1 MRCGKLSRFHWLNAL
16 TVVLCVAALVLLPRP
31 AAWCVAGTVL
41 CVHLAVVALGVTF
54 PQWQMFG
61 PSLCRVRTERNA
73 VALTFDDGP
82 DPAVT
87 PALLDLLKQR
97 GVSATFFCI
106 GQRVDEHP
114 ALVRRIV
121 TEGHLLGNHSF
132 AHSHWTNF
140 FTVRRLREDVGRAQE
155 AIARVAGC
163 RPTLFR
169 PPVGLTNPRV
179 FRVVKEL
186 RLQVVGWT
194 VRGLDTR
201 QGKPEAIVERIVR
214 RLRPGAIL
222 VLHDGGMPCSIVL
235 PTVELLLAELQRR
248 GYRAERLDRLMET
261 M

>member
-1 MRCGKLSRFHWLNAL
+1 MWSGLKIGLFSAL
-16 TVVLCVAALVLLPRP
+16 MQTAAGY
-31 AAWCVAGTVL
+31 VAGRSRGANATISSDRAIRGSMV
-41 CVHLAVVALGVTF
+41 AVV
-54 PQWQMFG
+54 
-61 PSLCRVRTERNA
+61 
-73 VALTFDDGP
+73 
-82 DPAVT
+82 
-87 PALLDLLKQR
+87 
-97 GVSATFFCI
+97 VSATFFCT

-121 TEGHLLGNHSF
+121 NEGHLLGNHSF

-201 QGKPEAIVERIVR
+201 HGKPEAIVERIVR

-235 PTVELLLAELQRR
+235 PTVDLLLAELQRR

-261 M
+261 T